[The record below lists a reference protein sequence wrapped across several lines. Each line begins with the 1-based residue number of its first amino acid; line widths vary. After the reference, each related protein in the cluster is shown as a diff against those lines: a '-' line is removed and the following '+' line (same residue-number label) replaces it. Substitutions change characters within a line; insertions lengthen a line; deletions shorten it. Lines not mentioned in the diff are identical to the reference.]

1 MPKVSVIVPVYNT
14 EKYLEKC
21 LMSLAKQS
29 LQDIEIIVVNDGS
42 TDGSQNIIE
51 SFIKKYPDKFILVN
65 KKNGGLSDARNY
77 GMQYAKGEFLSF
89 VDSDDYIDDSCLEEM
104 YKKAKENNLELI
116 ECDFIWEFPEKSKID
131 IGREYKTK
139 EDYFIFGRVL
149 ACNKL
154 FKTDIIKQND
164 LKFPNGMR
172 YEDIEFFYKY
182 ISFIKKSG
190 IVQKPFYHYVQR
202 DSSIINVQNEKTE
215 DIFKVLQ
222 NVVDFY
228 KERGLFETNFE
239 NLEYLY
245 IRLLLGSSFLRMVR
259 IPDKKTRNRL
269 LDKTICTLYGTFP
282 NWRKNRFLKV
292 KSKKNIYYKTVNKFT
307 YKIYKEIFRIIK

>member
-21 LMSLAKQS
+21 LMSIAKQS

-51 SFIKKYPDKFILVN
+51 SFIKKYPDKFILLN

-104 YKKAKENNLELI
+104 YKKAKENDLELI
-116 ECDFIWEFPEKSKID
+116 ECDFVWEFPEKSKID
-131 IGREYKTK
+131 NGREYKTK

-154 FKTDIIKQND
+154 FKTDTIKKND
-164 LKFPNGMR
+164 LKFPNSMR

-215 DIFKVLQ
+215 DIFIVLQ

-269 LDKTICTLYGTFP
+269 LDKTICTLYSTFP
-282 NWRKNRFLKV
+282 NWRKNRFLKI